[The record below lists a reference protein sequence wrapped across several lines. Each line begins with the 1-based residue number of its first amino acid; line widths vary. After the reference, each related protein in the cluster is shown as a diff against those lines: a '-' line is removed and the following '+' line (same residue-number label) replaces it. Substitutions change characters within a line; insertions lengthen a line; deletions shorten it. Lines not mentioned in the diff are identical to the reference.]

1 MNTSVLIVCY
11 LRPKNLDAILSLLNG
26 ANRKIYIFLDK
37 APSNLGHITE
47 SIKEVISSHK
57 NLEIAVIEARDN
69 CGVGKA
75 VPIAIDQVLQLEN
88 KVIVLEDDCIPNEF
102 ALEYFDYFSKYLEE
116 KVVMVS
122 GRSSRKSN
130 ADVYTNSRVTYC
142 SYPLINGWLVGQEGW
157 NRINPLQS
165 KFCFTKCLFW
175 LIRHPERI
183 LVFCFFWAAV
193 IRVRSGQLR
202 AWDSLIAF
210 RMLVDGLLSINPDR
224 TCVTVLGVD
233 EVASNTKI
241 LKSTVSEV
249 YLEADK
255 LAPSHFLDKSHESR
269 RNADQQIESGIYNV
283 NFLNFLSPLWALLRI
298 SPR

>member
-1 MNTSVLIVCY
+1 MEP
-11 LRPKNLDAILSLLNG
+11 R
-26 ANRKIYIFLDK
+26 
-37 APSNLGHITE
+37 E
-47 SIKEVISSHK
+47 
-57 NLEIAVIEARDN
+57 N
-69 CGVGKA
+69 CGVDKA
-75 VPIAIDQVLQLEN
+75 VPIAIDQVLQNEN

-122 GRSSRKSN
+122 GRSSRTST
-130 ADVYTNSRVTYC
+130 ADGFANSRVTYC
-142 SYPLINGWLVGQEGW
+142 SYPLINGWLVSQEGW
-157 NRINPLQS
+157 KRINPLQS
-165 KFCFTKCLFW
+165 EFFFRKCLVW
-175 LIRHPERI
+175 LIRHPAKI
-183 LVFCFFWAAV
+183 LVFCYFWAAV

-210 RMLVDGLLSINPDR
+210 RMLVDDLLSINPDR

-241 LKSTVSEV
+241 IKTTVSEV

-255 LAPSHFLDKSHESR
+255 LAPSHFLDNSHESK
-269 RNADQQIESGIYNV
+269 RNADHQIESGIYRV
-283 NFLNFLSPLWALLRI
+283 NFLNLLSPFWALLRI